1 MKLAELP
8 DHLKEVLAMQD
19 ILIGIGYSQDILSIF
34 PCDDGIGV
42 SVFLKGIHHKLLA
55 TDKKISD
62 VDEFIAP
69 MTLATATWN
78 SASQEEREALVVG
91 SEIRKDAVMILASL
105 SVAGILPG
113 QKVGSDC
120 PFCGKRIEVNTEG
133 LSVSHALPICERF
146 DKADADTFLRDVRH
160 AEGKDPRTN

>member
-1 MKLAELP
+1 
-8 DHLKEVLAMQD
+8 MQD
-19 ILIGIGYSQDILSIF
+19 ILIGVGYSQDILNIF

-42 SVFLKGIHHKLLA
+42 SVFLKGIHHKLLV
-55 TDKKISD
+55 TDTKIPD
-62 VDEFIAP
+62 VNEFIEQ
-69 MTLATATWN
+69 MTLATDAWN

-91 SEIRKDAVMILASL
+91 SEIRKEAILIMASL

-113 QKVGSDC
+113 QKIGSDC
-120 PFCGKRIEVNTEG
+120 PFCGGHLEVNTEG

-146 DKADADTFLRDVRH
+146 DNTDASSFLRDVRH